1 MNELR
6 TMMETMRSMEL
17 DLLGL
22 MFGYWILCLPFAF
35 FIVRKMVRFIRK
47 LY

>member
-1 MNELR
+1 MNQLA
-6 TMMETMRSMEL
+6 TMMTTLRNMEL
-17 DLLGL
+17 DLVGL